1 MSILC
6 LEEIHSYV
14 SQLMKLKTGI
24 KKTSSLCCQPAPLNT
39 RMSSFYTSMWKMN
52 EWQLLHYTQ

>member
-6 LEEIHSYV
+6 LEEIHSFV
-14 SQLMKLKTGI
+14 TELMKTGI

-39 RMSSFYTSMWKMN
+39 HMSSFYTSVWKMN
-52 EWQLLHYTQ
+52 EWQLLHYIQ